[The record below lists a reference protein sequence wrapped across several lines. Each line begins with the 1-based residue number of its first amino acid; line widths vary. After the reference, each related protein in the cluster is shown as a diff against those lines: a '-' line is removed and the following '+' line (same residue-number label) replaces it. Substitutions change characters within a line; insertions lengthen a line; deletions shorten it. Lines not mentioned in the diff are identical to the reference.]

1 LEKSTSEND
10 GEEFRRKQVLNKK
23 AAKTALSV
31 AMACTVCAPLA
42 APVYAD
48 VTPAEAMQGDMAVAE
63 NVTLT
68 VNSIETF
75 LNNLYINILD
85 RDSDREGLEEWTR
98 LIRNGEVTAAD
109 VISGFVNSKEFDAR
123 GLSDSEFIRVLY
135 RAILEREVDDVGMS
149 AWKGVIEGGSTRM
162 KILQGLIGSRE
173 LRALC
178 GQIGMEVGTYTSSE
192 YLDVHPNE
200 ASFVARLYLYCFD
213 RVYDETGIK
222 KWVKALVN
230 GETNATE
237 VARSFFSSKEMNKR
251 ELSDYSYIK
260 IIYRAMLGRT
270 PSDSEITAWTDRLE
284 DDLDRAEVLEDFL
297 WSDEFVDRCQ
307 DNGLKVAPRPVIAEE
322 EDDDDEDVEYAD
334 EGGHSSSTEDL
345 RYEIAEYA
353 QSFVGKL
360 RYVYGGESLTSGADC
375 SGFLQQIFKKYGI
388 YIPRTSG
395 EQAGAG
401 RKVKVSDLQV
411 GDIIYY
417 GGHVAL
423 YIGDG
428 MVCHASSAKTGV
440 KISKYNYRSIVT
452 CRNVID

>member
-1 LEKSTSEND
+1 M
-10 GEEFRRKQVLNKK
+10 NKK

-48 VTPAEAMQGDMAVAE
+48 VVPADAMQGDMAVAE

-75 LNNLYINILD
+75 LNNLYVNILD
-85 RDSDREGLEEWTR
+85 RESDREGLEEWTR
-98 LIRNGEVTAAD
+98 LIRNGELTAAD
-109 VISGFVNSKEFDAR
+109 VISGFVNSREFDAR

-178 GQIGMEVGTYTSSE
+178 GQIGIEVGTYTSKE
-192 YLDVHPNE
+192 YLDVHSNE

-213 RVYDETGIK
+213 RIYDETGIT

-230 GETNATE
+230 NETNATE

-260 IIYRAMLGRT
+260 TIYRAMLGRT
-270 PSDSEITAWTDRLE
+270 PSDREISTWIDRLE
-284 DDLDRAEVLEDFL
+284 DDLNREEVLDNFL
-297 WSDEFVDRCQ
+297 WSDEFIDRCH
-307 DNGLKVAPRPVIAEE
+307 DNGLKTASRPVVVVAEE
-322 EDDDDEDVEYAD
+322 EDDEDESAS
-334 EGGHSSSTEDL
+334 EGGSRSSSTEDL
-345 RYEIAEYA
+345 RYEIADYA

-375 SGFLQQIFKKYGI
+375 SGFLQQIFKRYGI

-395 EQAGAG
+395 EQASAG
-401 RKVKVSDLQV
+401 RKVSVSNLQV

-440 KISKYNYRSIVT
+440 KISKYNYRSIIT

>member
-1 LEKSTSEND
+1 M
-10 GEEFRRKQVLNKK
+10 NKK

-48 VTPAEAMQGDMAVAE
+48 VVPADAMQADTAVAE

-75 LNNLYINILD
+75 LNNLYVNILD

-98 LIRNGEVTAAD
+98 LIRNGELTAAD
-109 VISGFVNSKEFDAR
+109 VISGFVNSREFDAR
-123 GLSDSEFIRVLY
+123 GLSDSEFIRILY

-149 AWKGVIEGGSTRM
+149 AWKGVIENGSTRM

-178 GQIGMEVGTYTSSE
+178 AQIGIEVGTYVSSE
-192 YLDVHPNE
+192 YLDVNYNE

-213 RVYDETGIK
+213 RMYDETGIT

-230 GETNATE
+230 EETNATE
-237 VARSFFSSKEMNKR
+237 VARSFFSSKEMSKR
-251 ELSDYSYIK
+251 ELSDYSYVK
-260 IIYRAMLGRT
+260 TIYRALLGRT
-270 PSDSEITAWTDRLE
+270 PSDREITTWTDRLD
-284 DDLDRAEVLEDFL
+284 DDLNREEVLDSFL
-297 WSDEFVDRCQ
+297 WSDEFIDRCA
-307 DNGLKVAPRPVIAEE
+307 DNGLRVATRPVVVYENN
-322 EDDDDEDVEYAD
+322 DDDDEEEVRE
-334 EGGHSSSTEDL
+334 EGGYSSSTEEL

-375 SGFLQQIFKKYGI
+375 SGFLQQIFKRYGI
-388 YIPRTSG
+388 YLPRTSG
-395 EQAGAG
+395 EQASAG
-401 RKVKVSDLQV
+401 RKVSVSNLQA

-428 MVCHASSAKTGV
+428 MVCHASSKKTGV
-440 KISKYNYRSIVT
+440 KISKYNYRDIIT